1 MKNLYVKDLK
11 EGLSLFAEDFALKNL
26 KKAVTK
32 AGKPYLDIELSDSTG
47 SIKGKVW
54 SESIPNVG
62 ELETGKVYGFD
73 GSITTDSFGTQI
85 NVTKAVIST
94 DFVSSN
100 FVPKSKND
108 ITKMKADFEEFA
120 NGVKNKHL
128 SKLIWNVLDNDLYPR
143 FLTRPAAYYIH
154 HASEGGLLEHT
165 LDMLEMSKSVKA
177 RYPDIN
183 YDLLVTGI
191 IFHDLGKIF
200 EYSLGTSI
208 DVTKEGKLLG
218 HVYMG
223 TEYVK
228 SHAQKD
234 IPQDLLDEVLHMII
248 SHQGQ
253 LEFGSPIR
261 PKTAEAVA
269 LYHLDDA
276 STKINA
282 AYNVIHSLDADTEF
296 APYHKQLG
304 VELYNSP
311 YLNEL
316 VNEDI
321 PF

>member
-1 MKNLYVKDLK
+1 MKDIYVKDLK

-32 AGKPYLDIELSDSTG
+32 AGKPFYDVDLSDKTG
-47 SIKGKVW
+47 SIKGKIW

-62 ELETGKVYGFD
+62 ELEVGKVYGFD
-73 GSITTDSFGTQI
+73 GTITTDSYGTQI

-108 ITKMKADFEEFA
+108 AVQMKADFEDFRD
-120 NGVKNKHL
+120 GIKNKHL
-128 SKLIWNVLDNDLYPR
+128 KKLVSNVLDAELYAK
-143 FLTRPAAYYIH
+143 FLKAPAAFYIH
-154 HASEGGLLEHT
+154 HAYENGLLEHT
-165 LDMLEMSKSVKA
+165 LDMLVMSKSVRE

-191 IFHDLGKIF
+191 IFHDIGKIF

-223 TEYVK
+223 AEYVK

-282 AYNVIHSLDADTEF
+282 AYNVIHGLDADTEF

-304 VELYNSP
+304 VELYRSP
-311 YLNEL
+311 YLNDL

>member
-1 MKNLYVKDLK
+1 MKNLYAKDLK
-11 EGLSLFAEDFALKNL
+11 AGISLFAEDFAVKNL
-26 KKAVTK
+26 RKSVTK
-32 AGKPYLDIELSDSTG
+32 AGKPYLDIEISDMTG
-47 SIKGKVW
+47 SVKGRVW
-54 SESIPNVG
+54 SENIAKTDD
-62 ELETGKVYGFD
+62 LTIGKIYSFD
-73 GSITTDSFGTQI
+73 GSVTSDSYGTQVNI
-85 NVTKAVIST
+85 TSAVEAK
-94 DFVSSN
+94 DFDQTN
-100 FVPKSKND
+100 FTPKSKND
-108 ITKMKADFEEFA
+108 AVRMKADFEDIRD
-120 NGVKNKHL
+120 GVKNKHL
-128 SKLIWNVLDNDLYPR
+128 KKLIATVLDEELYQK
-143 FLTRPAAYYIH
+143 FLVSPAAYYIH
-154 HASEGGLLEHT
+154 HAYENGLLEHT
-165 LDMLEMSKSVKA
+165 LDMLEMSKSVQK

-200 EYSLGTSI
+200 EYSMSTSI
-208 DVTKEGKLLG
+208 GVTREGKLLG
-218 HVYMG
+218 HIYMG
-223 TEYVK
+223 AEYVRT
-228 SHAQKD
+228 HAQKD
-234 IPQDLLDEVLHMII
+234 IPTDLLDEVIHMII

-269 LYHLDDA
+269 LYHLDDT

-282 AYNVIHSLDADTEF
+282 AYNVIHGLDSDTEF

>member
-26 KKAVTK
+26 KKSVTK
-32 AGKPYLDIELSDSTG
+32 NGKPYFDLDLSDHTG

-54 SESIPNVG
+54 SENLDKVG
-62 ELETGKVYGFD
+62 NLEVGKVYSFD
-73 GSITTDSFGTQI
+73 GAVTTDSFGTQ
-85 NVTKAVIST
+85 VTISKATEST
-94 DFVSSN
+94 DFISSN
-100 FVPKSKND
+100 FVPKSTKD
-108 ITKMKADFEEFA
+108 VAKMKTEFEEFA
-120 NGVKNKHL
+120 NGIKNKYL
-128 SKLIWNVLDNDLYPR
+128 KKLVWDVLEKDLYEK
-143 FLTRPAAYYIH
+143 FLTSPAAYYIH
-154 HASEGGLLEHT
+154 HAYENGLLEHT
-165 LDMLEMSKSVKA
+165 LDMLEMSKSVHK
-177 RYPDIN
+177 RFPDMN
-183 YDLLVTGI
+183 YDMLVTGI

-200 EYSLGTSI
+200 EYSLGTAI
-208 DVTKEGKLLG
+208 GVTKEGKLLG
-218 HVYMG
+218 HIYMG
-223 TEYVK
+223 AEYVK
-228 SHAQKD
+228 SHADKGV
-234 IPQDLLDEVLHMII
+234 PTDLLDEVIHMIL
-248 SHQGQ
+248 SHQGE

-282 AYNVIHSLDADTEF
+282 AYNVIHGLDADTEF

>member
-1 MKNLYVKDLK
+1 MKNLYAKDLK

-26 KKAVTK
+26 RKSVTK
-32 AGKPYLDIELSDSTG
+32 AGKPYLDVELADKTG

-54 SESIPNVG
+54 SESIPKVG
-62 ELETGKVYGFD
+62 ELEIGKVYSFD
-73 GSITTDSFGTQI
+73 GTISNDAYGTQANI
-85 NVTKAVIST
+85 TAATEST
-94 DFVSSN
+94 DFDIAN
-100 FVPKSKND
+100 FAPKSSGD
-108 ITKMKADFEEFA
+108 AAKMQFEFEEFRD
-120 NGVKNKHL
+120 GIKNKHL
-128 SKLIWNVLDNDLYPR
+128 KKLVLTVLDDELYPR
-143 FLTRPAAYYIH
+143 FLKSPAAYYIH
-154 HASEGGLLEHT
+154 HAYENGLLEHT
-165 LDMLEMSKSVKA
+165 LDMLVMSKSVHA
-177 RYPDIN
+177 RYPKMN
-183 YDLLVTGI
+183 YDMLVTGI

-208 DVTKEGKLLG
+208 GVTREGKLLG
-218 HVYMG
+218 HIYMG
-223 TEYVK
+223 AEYVK

-234 IPQDLLDEVLHMII
+234 IPEDLLEEVIHMII
-248 SHQGQ
+248 AHQGQ

-282 AYNVIHSLDADTEF
+282 AYNVIHNLDTDTEF

-311 YLNEL
+311 YLSDL